1 MVVVSL
7 SQSGLVEFVWC
18 FSRVFVAIFC
28 MFSVFFD
35 DRNVSGGADSSC
47 FYIGRMYL
55 HDNLHVFAEVI
66 TMSCYI
72 ISNPGRRTKKH
83 LEFKLSH
90 QRKTGLNH
98 SGQAWNR

>member
-47 FYIGRMYL
+47 FTSDECICMTIFMYSL
-55 HDNLHVFAEVI
+55 
-66 TMSCYI
+66 
-72 ISNPGRRTKKH
+72 K
-83 LEFKLSH
+83 
-90 QRKTGLNH
+90 
-98 SGQAWNR
+98 